1 MNKIKM
7 QEALP
12 EERKKNFSEVSLGY
26 TKEEAVN
33 EAKRCIQCK
42 KASCIEG
49 CPVEINIPKFIKEI
63 TLEQFDQSIKT
74 LKEKNNLP
82 AICGRVCP
90 QETQCEL
97 KCVLNKKGNPISIGS
112 LERFAADWE
121 MNNLKSQISNSNS
134 KISNF
139 KSPISVAVI
148 GSGPAGL
155 ACAGDLARAGC
166 AVTIFEALHEPGG
179 VLTYGIPPFRLPRNI
194 LSYEIEY
201 IKSLGVEI
209 LPNIVIGKTLTID
222 ELFAKGFKAVF
233 IGSGA
238 GLPMFPGIPG
248 ENLCMIYSAN
258 EFLTRINLMKAYNF
272 PEYDTPLNSG
282 AKTAVIGGGNTAMDA
297 ARCALRLGK
306 GAVTVVYRRTE
317 EEMPARKAEIE
328 HAKEEGI
335 KFEFLTQP
343 IEFLGDENGFVKGL
357 KCIKCELGSA
367 DSSGRRRPV
376 PIKGSEFIIDIDT
389 SVLAIGLK
397 PNPLIPL
404 STYGLKQDKEGNIS
418 VNPQTM
424 ETSLKNI
431 YAGGDIV
438 GGEGTVIE
446 ALGLGKKAAKSI
458 IESFIK

>member
-1 MNKIKM
+1 MNKVKM
-7 QEALP
+7 QEAPP
-12 EERKKNFSEVSLGY
+12 EERKRNFTEVTLGY
-26 TKEEAVN
+26 SKEEAST

-42 KASCIEG
+42 KASCIKG

-63 TLEQFDQSIKT
+63 AEEKFNASIKT

-121 MNNLKSQISNSNS
+121 MNNLGSQISNFLKSQISNI
-134 KISNF
+134 KIA
-139 KSPISVAVI
+139 II

-155 ACAGDLARAGC
+155 SCAGDLARSGFN
-166 AVTIFEALHEPGG
+166 VTIFEALHEPGG
-179 VLTYGIPPFRLPRNI
+179 VLTYGIPPFRLPRKI
-194 LSYEIEY
+194 LCHELEY

-209 LPNIVIGKTLTID
+209 VPDIVIGKTFTID
-222 ELFAKGFKAVF
+222 ELFEKGFKAVF

-238 GLPMFPGIPG
+238 GLPIFPGIPG

-258 EFLTRINLMKAYNF
+258 EFLTRINLMNAHSF
-272 PEYDTPLNSG
+272 PEFDTPVNIG
-282 AKTAVIGGGNTAMDA
+282 KKTAVIGGGNTAMDA
-297 ARCALRLGK
+297 ARCALRLTQSE
-306 GAVTVVYRRTE
+306 VTVIYRRSE
-317 EEMPARKAEIE
+317 SEMPARKAEIE

-343 IEFLGDENGFVKGL
+343 IEFTGNNSGFLTGI
-357 KCIKCELGSA
+357 KCIRCDLSDI
-367 DSSGRRRPV
+367 DSSGRRRPIPV
-376 PIKGSEFIIDIDT
+376 KGSEFMIDIDT
-389 SVLAIGLK
+389 AVLAVGLK

-404 STYGLKQDKEGNIS
+404 SINGLKQDKEGNIS
-418 VNPQTM
+418 VNPDTM

-446 ALGLGKKAAKSI
+446 AMGMGKKAAKSI
-458 IESFIK
+458 TESFNKK